1 MSKEFKIANWKVEV
15 DWSGMSLAPV
25 EISTA
30 SGGERRSSGGGEC
43 RSGSGS
49 IAETTL
55 ATACGTDT
63 TQPKHKNGEQEVW
76 V

>member
-1 MSKEFKIANWKVEV
+1 MSKEFKIANWKIEV
-15 DWSGMSLAPV
+15 DWRGMSLAPV
-25 EISTA
+25 EEQISTA
-30 SGGERRSSGGGEC
+30 SGSERRSS
-43 RSGSGS
+43 SGS

-55 ATACGTDT
+55 ATARGTDT